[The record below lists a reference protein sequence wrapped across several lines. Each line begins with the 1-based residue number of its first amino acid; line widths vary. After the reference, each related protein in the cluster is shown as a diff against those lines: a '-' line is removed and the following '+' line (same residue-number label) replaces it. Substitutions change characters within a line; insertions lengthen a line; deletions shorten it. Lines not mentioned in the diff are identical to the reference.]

1 MTLPVMCLPQM
12 RPDGSGL
19 RKLYDSHGG
28 LAAHPHFSPDS
39 QRIVFT
45 CDCSGARTSGRD
57 HELPIARAAQG
68 DVFAWQSTWHP
79 ACPLR
84 LTELFCQT
92 FPLLLVL
99 TIAIELT

>member
-1 MTLPVMCLPQM
+1 MRVLPQI

-45 CDCSGARTSGRD
+45 CDCSGA
-57 HELPIARAAQG
+57 ARLKSRP
-68 DVFAWQSTWHP
+68 WS
-79 ACPLR
+79 C
-84 LTELFCQT
+84 
-92 FPLLLVL
+92 
-99 TIAIELT
+99 

>member
-1 MTLPVMCLPQM
+1 MLSYVFPPYLELLYSESRTLARMLRQI

-45 CDCSGARTSGRD
+45 CDCSGA
-57 HELPIARAAQG
+57 AR
-68 DVFAWQSTWHP
+68 
-79 ACPLR
+79 LR
-84 LTELFCQT
+84 RR
-92 FPLLLVL
+92 P
-99 TIAIELT
+99 

>member
-1 MTLPVMCLPQM
+1 MRVLRQI

-45 CDCSGARTSGRD
+45 CDCSGA
-57 HELPIARAAQG
+57 ARPKTAPRASDPCCLEGTMVVQ
-68 DVFAWQSTWHP
+68 QSTWRLHAAGSWLTDTPSVSP
-79 ACPLR
+79 AASADRPASR
-84 LTELFCQT
+84 
-92 FPLLLVL
+92 
-99 TIAIELT
+99 